1 MDMSA
6 VVQFMVTENVRE
18 FGCGMDALQVR
29 KTPDSTTISPS
40 GSCVISISGTGAE
53 HKVKAL
59 RY

>member
-1 MDMSA
+1 
-6 VVQFMVTENVRE
+6 MVTENVRE